1 MTAGEA
7 DRPNEVAHYGRPNY
21 QMEIIDNEFEDAP
34 NGASNDDQQYQMMQ
48 NQ

>member
-1 MTAGEA
+1 MTAGEP